1 MSSRSLQPV
10 ANIHPSVAPL
20 RAAVGPRSAVTGL
33 VSTAVGRLIDRCR
46 QNPSEADPD
55 QTVVLV
61 HLLAQALEAGIANG
75 KSWLDRRLITPQGR
89 RLVQQLRSEVL
100 ALALEDPAE
109 AGAVEVLSLFTAL
122 QESEQRIEEAISAPG
137 LAPLTGPDGLE
148 LVVEV
153 AHDLRSPVT
162 SILFLSE
169 TLLTGVSGAV
179 NDLQRRQLGLIYS
192 AALALSSVASD
203 LIEHAQGGDRLL
215 ERMPVPFSLV
225 ETLDAVRDIT
235 RPIAE
240 EKQLE
245 VRIETPATPA
255 RMGYPTAL
263 GRVLLNLTTNALKF
277 THEGWVEVTAR
288 AVGWKRVEFSVR
300 DTGPGIRPE
309 SMDTLFQPFRRAA
322 GRRNLQFSG
331 TGLGLAICRRLVKAM
346 GSELQMTAETDKG
359 TCFFFEI
366 DLPPVESV

>member
-1 MSSRSLQPV
+1 MSNL
-10 ANIHPSVAPL
+10 HPAL
-20 RAAVGPRSAVTGL
+20 AAVRSAAGPRSSVTEL
-33 VSTAVGRLIDRCR
+33 LTVAAERMIDRCR
-46 QNPSEADPD
+46 QTHSADDPD
-55 QTVVLV
+55 QTAVHA
-61 HLLAQALEAGIANG
+61 HLLVQAIEAGFANG
-75 KSWLDRRLITPQGR
+75 KLRLDRRLITPQGR
-89 RLVQQLRSEVL
+89 RLVQRLRAEILRL
-100 ALALEDPAE
+100 AQEDPTE
-109 AGAVEVLSLFTAL
+109 AGPDEVLSLFTAL
-122 QESEQRIEEAISAPG
+122 QGSEQAIEEAISAPE

-162 SILFLSE
+162 SVLFLSD
-169 TLLTGVSGAV
+169 TLLTGRSGAV

-245 VRIETPATPA
+245 VRIETPSSPA
-255 RMGYPTAL
+255 RLGYPIAL
-263 GRVLLNLTTNALKF
+263 NRVLLNLTTNALKF
-277 THEGWVEVTAR
+277 THEGSVEVTAR
-288 AVGWKRVEFSVR
+288 AVGWKRVEFAVR
-300 DTGPGIRPE
+300 DTGPGVPPE
-309 SMDTLFQPFRRAA
+309 AMDTLYQPFRRSA
-322 GRRNLQFSG
+322 GHRNLQFSG

-346 GSELQMTAETDKG
+346 GSELQMSAERDRG
-359 TCFFFEI
+359 TRFFFEI
-366 DLPPVESV
+366 DLPPVETV